1 MAARKNTSK
10 APDQDALVTALVAA
24 LRDAGVQ
31 PAPATPTDVAE
42 VTAKAQAPKAE
53 GFDAKTHAEGEGY
66 ALNTGRTY
74 LTGDALK
81 AAARVAK
88 SGTPEIV
95 ATSGGRNSHVLL
107 FRSPAGDVAVQN
119 LRKA

>member
-1 MAARKNTSK
+1 MAARKNTQT
-10 APDQDALVTALVAA
+10 PDQDALVAALVAA
-24 LRDAGVQ
+24 LRQTGVQ

-42 VTAKAQAPKAE
+42 VTAKAEAKPE
-53 GFDAKTHAEGEGY
+53 GFDAKTYAEGEGY

-88 SGTPEIV
+88 SGKPEIV